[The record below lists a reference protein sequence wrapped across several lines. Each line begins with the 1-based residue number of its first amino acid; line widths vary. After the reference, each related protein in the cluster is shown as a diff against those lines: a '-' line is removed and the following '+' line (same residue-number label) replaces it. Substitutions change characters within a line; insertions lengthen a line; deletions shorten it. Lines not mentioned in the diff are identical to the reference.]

1 MKKLDFLKP
10 IFNFFL
16 LGLLITTL
24 SRLVLFIGFMPRV
37 TETEQFWLIFPIG
50 LRMDIILL
58 SYMAVLPT
66 VLILLVPFKFLLKI
80 SIFIRYF
87 FILCLFL
94 ILFMELATPN
104 FLMQY
109 DTRPNRLFVEYLI
122 YPKEVF
128 SMLLK
133 SFLSIILVA
142 VVVLSAS
149 VYFLL
154 KKSKKWF
161 SVREAVSYGYK
172 LKAVIPVLFLLF
184 FGLRSSLTSVRPIN
198 ASDAVFSKNQ
208 FVNSLALNSLYTV
221 GFAVY
226 SLKNEENG
234 IKMYGRIAKSE
245 ALVRVKKY
253 MTAKADDFTNA
264 EIPLLHLQKSTHKRD
279 KPYNLVI
286 FLQESLGA
294 EYVGVLGGLP
304 LTPNLDK
311 LSTEGLL
318 FTNLYATGTRSVRGI
333 EAVTTGFLPTPSR
346 SVVKL
351 GKSQNGFFSL
361 ADALKRKGYQ
371 TSFVYGGSAN
381 FDNMASFFNGNGFDD
396 IIDEGDYSKEDY
408 DFKGTWGVSDES
420 LVKKGNALYKSYNG
434 KPFFSL
440 MFSSSNHEPF
450 EFPDNKIELYDKEKG
465 TVNNAIK
472 YADYAIGEFFKMAKK
487 EDYYNNTIFIVIADH
502 NTRTWGDDLIPVNKF
517 HIPALIIGPNIEKGI
532 TYDKLLSQIDI
543 PPSLLDLIGLDVETP
558 MVGRNIY
565 ELNESEKGRAIMQFH
580 TTNAF
585 RYGDDLIVLQP
596 DKEALQFKVTE
607 NDVLIPESNVNND
620 LVQDAISHV
629 ITASESYNNMEYRLP
644 EEIVNTDL

>member
-1 MKKLDFLKP
+1 
-10 IFNFFL
+10 
-16 LGLLITTL
+16 
-24 SRLVLFIGFMPRV
+24 MPRI
-37 TETEQFWLIFPIG
+37 TETEDFWLIFPIG
-50 LRMDIILL
+50 LRMDIILI

-66 VLILLVPFKFLLKI
+66 VLILFAPFTFLVKV
-80 SIFIRYF
+80 SRFIRYYF
-87 FILCLFL
+87 VLCLFL
-94 ILFMELATPN
+94 LLFMELATPS

-109 DTRPNRLFVEYLI
+109 DTRPNRLFVEYLV
-122 YPKEVF
+122 YPKEVLT
-128 SMLLK
+128 MLLK
-133 SFLSIILVA
+133 GFLGVIIAALA
-142 VVVLSAS
+142 ILFAS
-149 VYFLL
+149 GYFLL

-161 SVREAVSYGYK
+161 LIKKETSYGFK
-172 LKAVIPVLFLLF
+172 LKMVIPVLFFLF

-221 GFAVY
+221 GFAIY
-226 SLKNEENG
+226 SLKNEEDM
-234 IKMYGRIAKSE
+234 IKMYGQIPKE
-245 ALVRVKKY
+245 DALTRVKKY
-253 MTAKADDFTNA
+253 MTTESSDFTNS
-264 EIPLLHLQKSTHKRD
+264 EIPLLHFQESTHKRD

-304 LTPNLDK
+304 LTPNFDE
-311 LSTEGLL
+311 LSNEGLL

-351 GKSQNGFFSL
+351 GKSQNGFFSI
-361 ADALKRKGYQ
+361 ADALKRKGYE
-371 TSFVYGGSAN
+371 TSFIYGGSSN

-396 IIDEGDYSKEDY
+396 IIDERDYSKEEY

-420 LVKKGNALYKSYNG
+420 LVRKGNELYKSYKG

-450 EFPDNKIELYDKEKG
+450 EFPDNKIELYDKQKG

-487 EDYYNNTIFIVIADH
+487 EEYYNNTVFIIIADH

-517 HIPALIIGPNIEKGI
+517 HIPALIIAPNIEKGM

-543 PPSLLDLIGLDVETP
+543 PPSLLDLIGIDIETP

-565 ELNESEKGRAIMQFH
+565 QLNDSIKGRAIMQFH
-580 TTNAF
+580 STNAF
-585 RYGDDLIVLQP
+585 RNGEDLIVLQAG
-596 DKEALQFKVTE
+596 KKALQFKVTE
-607 NDVLIPESNVNND
+607 NDALIPENNID
-620 LVQDAISHV
+620 EGLVQDAISHIV
-629 ITASESYNNMEYRLP
+629 TASQAYNNLEYRLP
-644 EEIVNTDL
+644 KESIKN